1 MFRVDAD
8 TFLCLHFEEQ
18 LPTANAIDAAGNQ
31 VQGLTKI
38 ANPAVVTDGPYSGK
52 RARRCLIA
60 GAGFSAA
67 ATVDHRPQFR
77 GDCTVQTV
85 FRSRNHGSGGARS
98 LYKVG
103 HWADWYFYSQYR
115 NDSPLETAYGIKLLY
130 QGSQAG
136 PNTGGQPSELVVTG
150 LIPPADEW
158 LMLTVVKTVISGNT
172 DANKLNRIDVW
183 LTRLGDALPT
193 VPQFTRSNVVN
204 PNATNHALYHSVAY
218 NSGYATDFNDV
229 DVAGIRC
236 VARALNATE
245 IADSLTHWQVATA
258 TPVSVSPVAVVP
270 TVYFSETQDFGQ
282 DFSTFPDLSGGMA
295 LLKGGRVLSEALL
308 RRFSTN
314 RGELPFHPDFGF
326 NLRDFLSEGLTDE
339 QLFYLKASM
348 EAEAEKDE
356 RIDQA
361 VVDLTFNRSTQA
373 LTARLRL
380 LTAVGPYSLTLLVT
394 QLRTEL
400 LEAA

>member
-18 LPTANAIDAAGNQ
+18 LATANAMDAAGNQ
-31 VQGLTKI
+31 VQGLTKFG
-38 ANPAVVTDGPYSGK
+38 NPAVVTDGPYTGK
-52 RARRCLIA
+52 RARRTTLLSA
-60 GAGFSAA
+60 YFSAA
-67 ATVDHRPQFR
+67 ASVDARPYFR
-77 GDCTVQTV
+77 GNCTVQTV
-85 FRSRNHGSGGARS
+85 FRSRNHGDGDARS
-98 LYKVG
+98 LFLAG
-103 HWADWYFYSQYR
+103 MWADWYFYSQYR

-130 QGSQAG
+130 QGSQSG
-136 PNTGGQPSELVVTG
+136 PNTGGLTYEVIVTG
-150 LIPPADEW
+150 LVPPPDEW
-158 LMLTVVKTVISGNT
+158 LMLTVVKTVVSGTT

-183 LTRLGDALPT
+183 LTRLGDTLPT
-193 VPQFTRSNVVN
+193 LPQFSRSGVVN
-204 PNATNHALYHSVAY
+204 PNATNWPLYYSVGAGHAGA
-218 NSGYATDFNDV
+218 DRNDV

-245 IADSLTHWQVATA
+245 IADSLTHWRLAIA

-282 DFSTFPDLSGGMA
+282 DFATFPDLSGGMA

-326 NLRDFLSEGLTDE
+326 NLRDFLGEGLTDE

-373 LTARLRL
+373 LTARMRL